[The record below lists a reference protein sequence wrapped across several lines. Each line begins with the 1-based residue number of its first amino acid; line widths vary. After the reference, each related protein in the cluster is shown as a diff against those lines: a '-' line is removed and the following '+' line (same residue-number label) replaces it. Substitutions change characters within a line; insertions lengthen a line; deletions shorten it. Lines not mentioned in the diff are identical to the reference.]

1 MLNTNKLDEIQINF
15 DTINMLKHLKYSNE
29 DILNE
34 LSNTLTAYPDNLLK
48 CLCNEIN
55 NTLYQSILLR
65 LKLQDRLKL
74 DNKNLV
80 NSFNKNLHPLINY
93 LLGDND
99 EDKAEVKKEVK
110 KDVNVKN
117 NSESD
122 SEDDNGSDSESN
134 IENIDLNEYMKNCIV
149 KDKGHF
155 LSLDVVYEDY
165 GEWHESEEKNDKL
178 EKNNFSKLFQQK
190 FGKITSKSKV
200 KGWKDFNTNLDD

>member
-1 MLNTNKLDEIQINF
+1 MLDTNKLDEIQINF
-15 DTINMLKHLKYSNE
+15 DTINMLKDLKYSNE

-74 DNKNLV
+74 DNNKLV

-99 EDKAEVKKEVK
+99 EGKAEVKKEVK
-110 KDVNVKN
+110 KEVNVEN
-117 NSESD
+117 NSDSDNDNESY
-122 SEDDNGSDSESN
+122 SESN
-134 IENIDLNEYMKNCIV
+134 NENVDLNEYMDNYIIKE
-149 KDKGHF
+149 KGHF
-155 LSLDVVYEDY
+155 LSLNDVYDDY
-165 GEWHESEEKNDKL
+165 SDWHEAEEKDNKL
-178 EKNNFSKLFQQK
+178 EKDNFSKLFQQK
-190 FGKITSKSKV
+190 FGKSSTKNKV
-200 KGWKDFNTNLDD
+200 KGWKDLNTNIDD